1 MTGSS
6 LRATRHDSA
15 LKHTTGQA
23 LYIDDMAEPPGTL
36 HGALV
41 LSPAA
46 SGRLRKLD
54 LSAAATSAGV
64 VAVLAAGDIPG
75 RNDVA
80 AVGQGE
86 PLFATDRVEFAGQ
99 TLAMVVATSLDAA
112 RHAAE
117 RAVNQTSAQS

>member
-64 VAVLAAGDIPG
+64 VAVVLSGPVSFAEAVTVALSARSPALRSVKPAA
-75 RNDVA
+75 
-80 AVGQGE
+80 
-86 PLFATDRVEFAGQ
+86 
-99 TLAMVVATSLDAA
+99 
-112 RHAAE
+112 
-117 RAVNQTSAQS
+117 